1 MSSWAQIAKHEEPVV
16 SQKKEV
22 TYPLGWVRIYRDEKN
37 HVAFEHHENDPY
49 LQEKE
54 VDLNE
59 LMGKA
64 IRRMRAR
71 WEYHHYL
78 SGTYYNYDIQDDLD
92 DYGSDDEEYED
103 SESDEEQNTHL
114 VGGGNYTEE

>member
-1 MSSWAQIAKHEEPVV
+1 MSTWAQIAKHEEPVV
-16 SQKKEV
+16 SAKKEIS
-22 TYPLGWVRIYRDEKN
+22 YPLGWVRIFRDEKN
-37 HVAFEHHENDPY
+37 HVVFEHHENDPY

-54 VDLNE
+54 VNLDE

-78 SGTYYNYDIQDDLD
+78 SGTYYNYDIEDDLD
-92 DYGSDDEEYED
+92 DYGSDDEDYED
-103 SESDEEQNTHL
+103 SDSDEEQNGHL